1 MELDSL
7 TELCLDVLFPSVS
20 PITSASTRRVLSLQ
34 GLLAR
39 INPRSAG
46 VILERFFLFGGGIKC
61 RRFGNTVYE
70 LEPRSLKPL
79 HDLSVG
85 VL

>member
-20 PITSASTRRVLSLQ
+20 PITSASTIRVLSLE

-39 INPRSAG
+39 ISPRPTGVGPWGTGCFSCLKLHSHGSDTEETMLSAP
-46 VILERFFLFGGGIKC
+46 
-61 RRFGNTVYE
+61 NQ
-70 LEPRSLKPL
+70 
-79 HDLSVG
+79 
-85 VL
+85 